1 MQANKINWS
10 FSCLFEHVEYVIS
23 YFCVTMLVEP
33 IKDIAGLGQYYLD
46 YLVYVG
52 GHIGFNDNIMV
63 KSHQ

>member
-1 MQANKINWS
+1 
-10 FSCLFEHVEYVIS
+10 
-23 YFCVTMLVEP
+23 MLVP

>member
-1 MQANKINWS
+1 MQANKII
-10 FSCLFEHVEYVIS
+10 HVEYVIS
-23 YFCVTMLVEP
+23 SYFFVTMLVP
-33 IKDIAGLGQYYLD
+33 IKDVAGLGQYYLD